1 MRDKKGRKE
10 GKGEGGREGG
20 RGRRKGK
27 VTILQPEQEG
37 RVDAIWNLYMANNS
51 NAHHYCIP

>member
-10 GKGEGGREGG
+10 EMGEGEREGAKEG
-20 RGRRKGK
+20 KRG
-27 VTILQPEQEG
+27 VAILQPEQEG
-37 RVDAIWNLYMANNS
+37 RVDAIWNLYMAKNS

>member
-10 GKGEGGREGG
+10 EKGGGERKEGKEGK
-20 RGRRKGK
+20 RG
-27 VTILQPEQEG
+27 VAILQPEQEG

-51 NAHHYCIP
+51 NAHHHCIP